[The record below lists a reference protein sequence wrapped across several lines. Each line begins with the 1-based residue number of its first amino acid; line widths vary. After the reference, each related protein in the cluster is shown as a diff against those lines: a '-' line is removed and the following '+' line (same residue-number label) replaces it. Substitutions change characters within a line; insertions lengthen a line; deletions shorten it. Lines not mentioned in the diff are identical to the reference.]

1 MTLINKNDILNNFH
15 DYSSD
20 IKTREIF
27 LHNYY
32 DHDGN
37 QGVEYR
43 MANVFLKNL
52 RALEL
57 SSNKPILIHL
67 NSLGG
72 EWNDCM
78 AIYDALYFS
87 QSNTIMVSYGQ
98 TESCST
104 IILQAATTRIL
115 MPSAYFM
122 VHYGYSG
129 ISSSFLNAQNWNKYE
144 KYLCD
149 YMMEIYADR
158 CINGK
163 FFKEKNYTID
173 QVKKYFYKKFKDGDW
188 YMTSDE
194 AVYYGFADGILGTKK
209 YPNINSLTIE

>member
-1 MTLINKNDILNNFH
+1 MTYINKNYILHNFH
-15 DYSSD
+15 DYGSD
-20 IKTREIF
+20 IKAREIF

-32 DHDGN
+32 DHEEN

-43 MANVFLKNL
+43 MASVFLKNL

-57 SSNKPILIHL
+57 ASNKNILIHL
-67 NSLGG
+67 YSLGG

-87 QSNTIMVSYGQ
+87 GSNTTMVSYGQ
-98 TESCST
+98 TESSST

-122 VHYGYSG
+122 VHYGSSG
-129 ISSSFLNAQNWNKYE
+129 HSSHFLNVQNWHKYE

-149 YMMEIYADR
+149 YMMDIYAER
-158 CINGK
+158 CVYGK
-163 FFKEKNYTID
+163 FFKEKNYSID
-173 QVKKYFYKKFKDGDW
+173 QVKKYLYKKFKDGDW
-188 YMTSDE
+188 YMTAEE
-194 AVYYGFADGILGTKK
+194 AVFFGFADGVLGSRQ
-209 YPNINSLTIE
+209 YPSLNSLLSE